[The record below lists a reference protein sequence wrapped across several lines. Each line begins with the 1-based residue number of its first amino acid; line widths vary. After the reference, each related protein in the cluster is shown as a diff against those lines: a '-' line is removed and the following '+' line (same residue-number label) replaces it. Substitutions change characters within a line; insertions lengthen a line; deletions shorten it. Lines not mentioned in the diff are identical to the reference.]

1 MRLRD
6 GPRHRDADRDRHTLG
21 HSHAVGHSHS
31 PQGLHGHLS
40 ALTLNLLLTRSGGG
54 MAGRRANS
62 DSRSVGE
69 RSNGGQTSEEELR
82 ISLSLGLS
90 VSLALGDPGGEGVKA
105 ESTDQ
110 RSNSSGG
117 GGQNGRADRR
127 ANSVGPNTIKSSNTR
142 GNTRGNTSN
151 KAGVNNSSGGN
162 TSNSHGGK
170 LGSGDKGLVGDH
182 LALDSHLGLELGA
195 DLGDDVPALLGEAGL
210 GHGLGLSS
218 ALLGLCA
225 LLLGGA
231 LLLGDGPG
239 HVLALG
245 LGGAHGLVS
254 ADLLSHGVADLLG
267 HLLHNVGALLLTP
280 GGALLLGH
288 LSVHSGA
295 LLLSVGAALLP
306 GLCPG
311 LGHGVGGAHAL
322 GDSGAGLLGDGVI
335 HSAAHGGV
343 VAPVMVAAISAL
355 TIARVS
361 LRITQSQPSPPAR
374 QT

>member
-62 DSRSVGE
+62 DSRSDGE

-225 LLLGGA
+225 LLLKSEREHQN
-231 LLLGDGPG
+231 LNYEDYF
-239 HVLALG
+239 VFF
-245 LGGAHGLVS
+245 
-254 ADLLSHGVADLLG
+254 
-267 HLLHNVGALLLTP
+267 LTWV
-280 GGALLLGH
+280 
-288 LSVHSGA
+288 VHCCS
-295 LLLSVGAALLP
+295 
-306 GLCPG
+306 
-311 LGHGVGGAHAL
+311 
-322 GDSGAGLLGDGVI
+322 
-335 HSAAHGGV
+335 
-343 VAPVMVAAISAL
+343 VMVLGTSWHW
-355 TIARVS
+355 VS
-361 LRITQSQPSPPAR
+361 VVHTASSLQTSSVTVSQTCSGTCFTMLVHCCSLLVAHCCSG
-374 QT
+374 TSLFTVEHSCTCIMYHVSCF